1 MPIGLLFTAYLVSA
15 TPSAPVLGCADLPR
29 LLESFQ
35 RIHYAGER
43 VRDAATERTVEEFI
57 KRIDPSRT
65 LLLASE
71 VAALRKELPAVFKS
85 IKFGS
90 CAVLTQAS
98 KLAIKRVEDDEKF
111 VRKLLSGRRFKL
123 DRSVELVLDPEK
135 RGYPKTQAER
145 RDIVSKMVQFQV
157 ANYLIAGNDLETA
170 KKRLIHRYELA
181 TKRQQEYLS
190 DSELP
195 SLYAEAYAG
204 SLDPH
209 STFFTARSLEDFQI
223 HMRLSLEGIGAVL
236 RSEDGFTVIQS
247 LVPGGQA
254 EKQGQLRPQDK
265 IMAVAQDGEDP
276 VDVIDM
282 ALRDVV
288 ELIRGK
294 KGTKVTLTVL
304 REGKTTNS
312 FPVTIVR
319 DQIDV
324 KEQAAKITYETRT
337 PVCGTKEKSTKGTGG
352 PDAFLCEKLGGGPI
366 KVAVIDLP
374 SFYGGDEHGRS
385 SYRDVKQL
393 LEEAVKNKV
402 DGIVLDLSK
411 NGGGLLK
418 DAVEISGLFV
428 RRGPIVATKSFDGE
442 VEVLEDEDE
451 TVDYAGPVVILTSP
465 LSASGAEILAG
476 ALKDYGRAAIVGGNQ
491 TFGKGTVQVLNTL
504 QGGVG
509 AIKVTTGMFF
519 LPSGASTQQR
529 GVLSDVQVPSVFNRS
544 DIGEKEL
551 EYSLPPESIPRF
563 ASDSVDGKDA
573 ASHWTR
579 LEPGTLK
586 VLKERSAKRVAGNPI
601 LKKVE
606 EELREESRKRGV
618 VRVGELLKKARDAKK
633 AKDEAEG
640 AKSKEPA
647 VGTTETPSEA
657 TPGDGVPD
665 DENKEEA
672 ESMEKAFL
680 DEGTSVLVD
689 LVALLRGRSTTASA
703 PTTTTAR

>member
-1 MPIGLLFTAYLVSA
+1 MPIGLLFTAYLLSA

-29 LLESFQ
+29 LLESFE
-35 RIHYAGER
+35 RIHYAGRR
-43 VRDAATERTVEEFI
+43 VRNVAAERTVEEFI

-71 VAALRKELPAVFKS
+71 VEALRKELPAVFKS

-98 KLAIKRVEDDEKF
+98 KLAIKRVEEDEKF

-135 RGYPKTQAER
+135 RGYPKTAAER

-324 KEQAAKITYETRT
+324 KEQAAKITYETRA
-337 PVCGTKEKSTKGTGG
+337 PVCEQGENAKPKNANDE
-352 PDAFLCEKLGGGPI
+352 FLCRKLGGRPI

-393 LEEAVKNKV
+393 LEEAAKNHV
-402 DGIVLDLSK
+402 DGVVLDLSK

-428 RRGPIVATKSFDGE
+428 RSGPIVATKSFDGE
-442 VEVLEDEDE
+442 VEVLEDDDDV
-451 TVDYAGPVVILTSP
+451 VDYAGPVVVLTSP

-476 ALKDYGRAAIVGGNQ
+476 ALKDYGRAVIVGGDH

-504 QGGVG
+504 PGGVG

-529 GVLSDVQVPSVFNRS
+529 GVLSDVRVPSIFNRS

-551 EYSLPPESIPRF
+551 EYSLPPESIPTF
-563 ASDSVDGKDA
+563 ATDSVEGENG
-573 ASHWTR
+573 ASRWVR
-579 LEPGTLK
+579 LEPGMLK
-586 VLKERSAKRVAGNPI
+586 VLKDRSAKRVAGNATLQKI
-601 LKKVE
+601 E

-618 VRVGELLKKARDAKK
+618 VRVGEMLNKARDAKK
-633 AKDEAEG
+633 AKDEAGAAKGKVAAPAGVGADLDGEG
-640 AKSKEPA
+640 AS
-647 VGTTETPSEA
+647 
-657 TPGDGVPD
+657 DG
-665 DENKEEA
+665 ENKEEVEA
-672 ESMEKAFL
+672 MDKAFL
-680 DEGTSVLVD
+680 EEGTSVLVD
-689 LVALLRGRSTTASA
+689 LVALVRERSGTVSSA
-703 PTTTTAR
+703 ATVR